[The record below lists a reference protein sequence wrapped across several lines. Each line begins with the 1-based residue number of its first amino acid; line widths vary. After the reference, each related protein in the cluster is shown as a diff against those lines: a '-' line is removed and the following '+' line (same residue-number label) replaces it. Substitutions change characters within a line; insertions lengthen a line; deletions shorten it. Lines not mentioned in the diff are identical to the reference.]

1 MDRDHDLHVRSLA
14 CQRGDHL
21 VFRDLT
27 FTLQPGRALHLHGP
41 NGSGKT
47 SLLRILAGLLTPAA
61 GDIDWPLPDGR
72 MGGNPVLL
80 RERCHYA
87 AHALALK
94 PTLTLADNLRF
105 WVRFMGGRHQD
116 VARALDAFDL
126 ADLARLPARY
136 LSSGQ
141 QRRASLARLLLAS
154 RPLWLLD
161 EPTVGLDSA
170 SRIRLDRVVT
180 RHLEDGGMVLAATH
194 QPLGFADT
202 ALDLAAYAA
211 PTAGCNPEAADMT
224 LPV

>member
-1 MDRDHDLHVRSLA
+1 MDREHDLHVRSLA

-27 FTLQPGRALHLHGP
+27 FSLQPGRALRLHGS
-41 NGSGKT
+41 NGAGKT
-47 SLLRILAGLLTPAA
+47 SLLRILAGLLAPAA

-72 MGGNPVLL
+72 PGGNPVLL

-105 WVRFMGGRHQD
+105 WSRFMGGRQQD
-116 VARALDAFDL
+116 VARALEAFDL

-170 SRIRLDRVVT
+170 SQIRFDRVVT
-180 RHLEDGGMVLAATH
+180 RYLEEGGLVLAATH

-202 ALDLAAYAA
+202 ALDLATHAA
-211 PTAGCNPEAADMT
+211 ATAGDEPASDDMA
-224 LPV
+224 LPG